1 MESSSPIRPMDIQLP
16 RGLAILLTVAA
27 GFIGIAGLR
36 AFASSIGPIF
46 LALVVVVVVSPIYTW
61 LHRRG
66 APSWLAGVALLIT
79 SFGVLSIMFM
89 ALVWTGTELALL
101 LRSDE
106 YTSRFGELQTEVES
120 LMGRFGFTNEDIGE
134 VVDGIDV
141 ASVVGQVTSALS
153 SLLSVSSAIILVLI
167 TMLFMVMDT
176 GKWIETLDR
185 VAVHRPAIADALRK
199 FARQTRAYFV
209 VSTIFGLIVSAL
221 DVTALLILGVPL
233 PFVWGVLALIT
244 NYIPNI
250 GFVLGLAPPAFLA
263 FFEGGWQLSVWVI
276 VVYFAINTVVQSV
289 IQPKIVGDAV
299 GLSATLTFVSLIFWG
314 WVMGALG
321 ALLAV
326 PMTLLS
332 KALLIDADPGAK
344 WVEPLISLSDTEPAG
359 EVLSGSQASDLEKEK
374 DEVDDDD
381 LYDHAE
387 SERADADVART
398 DVGTDVVVEEVSEA

>member
-1 MESSSPIRPMDIQLP
+1 MKERVTVEPSLPGRPLDIQLP

-27 GFIGIAGLR
+27 GFIGIAGIR

-46 LALVVVVVVSPIYTW
+46 LALVVVVVVSPIYTA
-61 LHRRG
+61 LCRKG
-66 APSWLAGVALLIT
+66 APSWLAAVALLIS

-120 LMGRFGFTNEDIGE
+120 LMSRFGFTNEDIGE

-185 VAVHRPAIADALRK
+185 VAVARPAIAEALRK

-250 GFVLGLAPPAFLA
+250 GFVLGLGPPAFLA

-276 VVYFAINTVVQSV
+276 VVYFAINTIVQSV

-326 PMTLLS
+326 PMTLLT
-332 KALLIDADPGAK
+332 KALLIDADPGAR
-344 WVEPLISLSDTEPAG
+344 WVAPLISLSDDAEDGDGLQPAVELADDVELASESIDPEP
-359 EVLSGSQASDLEKEK
+359 ET
-374 DEVDDDD
+374 
-381 LYDHAE
+381 
-387 SERADADVART
+387 ADKQIST
-398 DVGTDVVVEEVSEA
+398 D